1 MQMLPFLTQ
10 LDSRAAIK
18 GSRDPLGVQAIWT
31 RLGRQVV
38 GNLTTVSNSVRD
50 FTVLLLGYYF
60 AERVTEAGGTES
72 ELETFLKWEQLAA
85 YARARSDP
93 HEGFRGTDRVNKRLN
108 DGGRVKLG
116 LTNDAQILSNQKIYG
131 LWGLYSVPARSS
143 GLLQSEPRL
152 TVEARDLVER
162 LCLPRLGT
170 AAGRNA
176 QGVIERLRQKECSL
190 DLRDGSRDAAVLDAI
205 ATVLKEGT
213 AALRSAF
220 TKHLVSGGE
229 GDATKGIQRAFADLL
244 VDVAGQ
250 DDWRLNPQTLESL
263 MGQAKPDDPGRELAR
278 RLGKIRTCEL
288 LLAPAVA
295 LFEFVLG
302 HDGQSPSYISERVQ
316 SAWGQ
321 APGATIVVSA
331 TEHLELALT
340 SGTDAETGARW
351 LRVARALNRGSYE
364 DAVHALLEQNATVM
378 KARSAGA
385 PWAAFEKGKLRVRFR
400 DEQGSSLPA
409 AEKLPEYWRHAY
421 FIESLRSVALT
432 LQAAHA

>member
-60 AERVTEAGGTES
+60 AERVAEAGGTEG
-72 ELETFLKWEQLAA
+72 ELATFLKWEQLAA

-93 HEGFRGTDRVNKRLN
+93 NEGFRGTDRVHKRIN

-116 LTNDAQILSNQKIYG
+116 LANDAQILSNQKIYG

-143 GLLQSEPRL
+143 GLLQNAPRL
-152 TVEARDLVER
+152 TAEARELVER
-162 LCLPRLGT
+162 LCLPRLGA

-176 QGVIERLRQKECSL
+176 QGIIDRLRQKECPV
-190 DLRDGSRDAAVLDAI
+190 DLRDGSRDVALLDAI
-205 ATVLKEGT
+205 AVALKAGT
-213 AALRSAF
+213 TALRGAF
-220 TKHLVSGGE
+220 AKHLVSGGE
-229 GDATKGIQRAFADLL
+229 GDATNGVQSAFADLL
-244 VDVAGQ
+244 VEVAAQ
-250 DDWRLNPQTLESL
+250 NDWRLTPQTLGL
-263 MGQAKPDDPGRELAR
+263 LIGQAKPDEPGRELAR

-302 HDGQSPSYISERVQ
+302 HDGQSPSCISDKVQ
-316 SAWGQ
+316 SVWGQ
-321 APGATIVVSA
+321 ALAATIVVSA
-331 TEHLELALT
+331 TEELEPALA
-340 SGTDAETGARW
+340 SGADAETGARW
-351 LRVARALNRGSYE
+351 LRIARALNRGSYD

-385 PWAAFEKGKLRVRFR
+385 PWAAFEKDKLRIRFR
-400 DEQGSSLPA
+400 DEQGSDLPPA
-409 AEKLPEYWRHAY
+409 DKLPQHWRHAY
-421 FIESLRSVALT
+421 FIESLRSVALA
-432 LQAAHA
+432 LRGSHG